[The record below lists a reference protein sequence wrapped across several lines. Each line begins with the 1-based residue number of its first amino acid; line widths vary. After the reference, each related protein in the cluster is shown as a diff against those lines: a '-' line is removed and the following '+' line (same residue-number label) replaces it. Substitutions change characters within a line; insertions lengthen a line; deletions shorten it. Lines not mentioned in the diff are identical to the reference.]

1 MQMMG
6 GVFLYL
12 QALLLVLILILG
24 IQKFI
29 RYFGPAGP
37 AELPF
42 HRSHHA
48 VLFLGIFSLVWGVF
62 TQLIGIVIALNEII
76 KAADISPALVI
87 MGLRNSF
94 VAPVFGFSILVLSA
108 LIWGILHA
116 KYTACLKGKD
126 QPL

>member
-6 GVFLYL
+6 GVFLYI
-12 QALLLVLILILG
+12 QALLLVLIVILG
-24 IQKFI
+24 IKKFI
-29 RYFGPAGP
+29 RYFGSTGP
-37 AELPF
+37 AIMPF

-48 VLFLGIFSLVWGVF
+48 VLFLGIFSLVWGAF
-62 TQLIGIVIALNEII
+62 TQLLGIVIALNEII

-94 VAPVFGFSILVLSA
+94 IAPVFGVCILVLSA

-116 KYTACLKGKD
+116 KYTAYLKRKD
-126 QPL
+126 